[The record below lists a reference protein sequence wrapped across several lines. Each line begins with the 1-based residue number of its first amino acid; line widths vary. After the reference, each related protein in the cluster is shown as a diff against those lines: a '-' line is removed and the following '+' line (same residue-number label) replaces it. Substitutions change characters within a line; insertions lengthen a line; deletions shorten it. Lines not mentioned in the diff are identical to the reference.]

1 MNYTSLKPDITPDI
15 LEKVKY
21 ERRVQAEY
29 TYTTGVCFKETHTK
43 LNQSKFFNLVSSD
56 IQKKLNK
63 IKDDVIIALQDYVTD
78 VTSAY
83 RTELVRNAQIQEEN
97 YRKIR
102 EDKANAEKI
111 QEKIENMESKLN
123 TIQPMISEIDALKGG
138 IDKNV

>member
-1 MNYTSLKPDITPDI
+1 M
-15 LEKVKY
+15 
-21 ERRVQAEY
+21 
-29 TYTTGVCFKETHTK
+29 
-43 LNQSKFFNLVSSD
+43 
-56 IQKKLNK
+56 